1 MNNSIFL
8 RHIKNESKH
17 WWFKARGEII
27 EKTIKKNVSNK
38 LKILDFGSGSGTN
51 IKILNKFG
59 TVYVYEKNKQIRE
72 YLKKKFKR
80 DKKITI
86 INNLKKYKFDLI
98 LAADVIEHIKNDH
111 LIIRTLNQILKKG
124 GKLII
129 TVPAFQFLYSKKDKV
144 LRHYRRYTIY
154 GLKKK
159 LNEFKIL
166 KISYFNFFLFI
177 PLCIIILFYKI
188 FNLQFIEKVENIP
201 NKFINKFLY
210 LIFRAEKLFINKINF
225 PFGLSILSIVEK
237 K

>member
-8 RHIKNESKH
+8 RHIENESKH

-59 TVYVYEKNKQIRE
+59 TVYVYEKNKQMRE
-72 YLKKKFKR
+72 YLKKKFKI

-86 INNLKKYKFDLI
+86 INNLKKNKFDLI

-210 LIFRAEKLFINKINF
+210 LIFRAEKLIINKINF

>member
-1 MNNSIFL
+1 MNNLTFL
-8 RHIKNESKH
+8 RHIENESKH
-17 WWFKARGEII
+17 WWFKSRREII

-59 TVYVYEKNKQIRE
+59 TVYVYEKNKQMRE

-111 LIIRTLNQILKKG
+111 LIIKTLNQILKKG

-129 TVPAFQFLYSKKDKV
+129 TVPAYQFLYSKKDKV
-144 LRHYRRYTIY
+144 LRHYRRYTSY

-225 PFGLSILSIVEK
+225 PFCLSILSIV
-237 K
+237 

>member
-8 RHIKNESKH
+8 RHIENESKH

-59 TVYVYEKNKQIRE
+59 TVYVYEKNKQMRE
-72 YLKKKFKR
+72 YLKKKFRR

-86 INNLKKYKFDLI
+86 INNLKKNNFDII

-111 LIIRTLNQILKKG
+111 LIIKTLNQILKKG

-166 KISYFNFFLFI
+166 KISYFNFFLFRVSCF
-177 PLCIIILFYKI
+177 CI
-188 FNLQFIEKVENIP
+188 LQKLRIC
-201 NKFINKFLY
+201 FLS
-210 LIFRAEKLFINKINF
+210 
-225 PFGLSILSIVEK
+225 PS
-237 K
+237 